1 MHRSPAPPERASR
14 SDDDGAAIGATLI
27 PAAHRVPTHLARR
40 FNQICVGAMAEI
52 MESEGITPREYAVIA
67 AIDDLP
73 GLDQRTLATRLAID
87 PVSAGQ
93 MLDRLERMRL
103 VNRRVHPTD
112 RRARVLRLT
121 SRGTNLRRRLIPGAR
136 AAHDRIMAPLSAAER
151 KLFIDFL
158 VRLVEANE
166 AYARPGNGR
175 RRPSSA
181 S

>member
-1 MHRSPAPPERASR
+1 MIDRSPAPRRRDENR
-14 SDDDGAAIGATLI
+14 GATGATLV

-87 PVSAGQ
+87 PVTAGQ
-93 MLDRLERMRL
+93 MLDRLAGMRL
-103 VNRRVHPTD
+103 VNRQVHPAD

-121 SRGTNLRRRLIPGAR
+121 SRGTNLRRRLIPAAR
-136 AAHDRIMAPLSAAER
+136 TAHDRIMAPLSSAEST
-151 KLFIDFL
+151 LFIDFL
-158 VRLVEANE
+158 VRLVEGNE

-175 RRPSSA
+175 RRPGSA